1 MFKFRFLVIF
11 MAVMPVM
18 LFSQVLDFSKK
29 SGYHLGEGEY
39 GSITLEL
46 KNHETFDYQSE
57 VKKPFVMKKLAG
69 GKIELIYDTRTLS
82 AEEMQTGKTFKSS
95 FMFVKKNI
103 GKKEYLNVSAVLM
116 PELRILVNDSIPR
129 DFINLNFTPDKK
141 SFTIAIEASKDIGR
155 IQSDI
160 PDGVVSFGDTGA
172 LSFVK
177 GRNEITITL
186 TKEQNFNEEIS
197 IFRNAS
203 EGRINELFFLVNS
216 SGFKLAAA
224 VKDTEPEQDVTDTTD
239 TMNLY
244 ADIDAGS
251 EISGDESQDITAQGS
266 GGFGTIPIII
276 ISVLLV
282 VIIVLLIA
290 LSKNKKGAMYEKYE
304 TFFDDVATLV
314 KVNIKGV
321 NIDKSI
327 EEIMMILLDKFDY
340 SSAPQPAEPKQETK
354 KALKKPSNL
363 KSPAV
368 VQKDDDADLDFGG
381 RKIEIKPSE
390 KKTDTA
396 QNGEKKMSRGFDFLD
411 EDN

>member
-251 EISGDESQDITAQGS
+251 ENSGDESEEITAQGS
-266 GGFGTIPIII
+266 GGFGTLPIII

>member
-186 TKEQNFNEEIS
+186 TKEQNFNEEVS

-224 VKDTEPEQDVTDTTD
+224 VKDTEPEQDVTDTMD

-251 EISGDESQDITAQGS
+251 ENSGDESEEITAQGS
-266 GGFGTIPIII
+266 GGFGTLPIII

>member
-251 EISGDESQDITAQGS
+251 ENSGDESEEITAQGS
-266 GGFGTIPIII
+266 GGFGTLPIII

-304 TFFDDVATLV
+304 TFFDDVATLI